1 MRTIRHREVKWHD
14 QDQNTNNEQ
23 NQNPDEVYSTLCPQ
37 PALCQ
42 GRKIGGTLG
51 GGPTI
56 RKTLTS
62 NPKVAQEG
70 TFIYA

>member
-1 MRTIRHREVKWHD
+1 MAKITTPITSRIRI
-14 QDQNTNNEQ
+14 QM
-23 NQNPDEVYSTLCPQ
+23 EVYSMLCTQ

-56 RKTLTS
+56 RKALTP
-62 NPKVAQEG
+62 NPKVA
-70 TFIYA
+70 FIYV